1 MKCVMMITEKE
12 FLKEEVY
19 SKEQKYVINKVNA

>member
-1 MKCVMMITEKE
+1 MMITEKE
-12 FLKEEVY
+12 FFKEEVY